1 MNGGLTGSM
10 WRLLLVP
17 VLAALVFVAAYF
29 YFYTPKGYTAPPN
42 PEVPVERLAPPVS
55 EVRSFDGVPR
65 ISRGRLVVDGL
76 HANNFS
82 KAEASAFLGMVRD
95 RGYEVEV
102 LGQPGRF
109 GGFLSTE
116 PRERYRTLQEQL
128 RGADGLMVAM
138 PQERYTPAEAA
149 LVEDFVLGRGGR
161 LLLVGDPTR
170 RHELNTLAGR
180 FGLDYQPDYL
190 FNQVEYD
197 LNFQNILVRDFL
209 PDEITRGV
217 GQIALYSTGSIRGPG
232 PGLAAADGN
241 TRSSMSESP
250 GPFYPMLKAARGRV
264 LALGDFTFMIPPRN
278 SVQDNGRLLA
288 NIADFLTG
296 SERSYTLSD
305 FPHFF
310 GDEADVVTG
319 RPSLLDLAS
328 VLGGALSGY
337 GVEPVIRSAG
347 APGRDM
353 VYLGL
358 YEDAGPVSQY
368 LQLAGVRVDGSVR
381 TPFTSGMDPENT
393 GVIVLHQ
400 GEDRRALA
408 VLADSEETLEELV
421 SLLESGNF
429 RDNLAGE
436 STGVYRFE

>member
-1 MNGGLTGSM
+1 M
-10 WRLLLVP
+10 WRLLIVP
-17 VLAALVFVAAYF
+17 VLAVLVFVAAYF
-29 YFYTPKGYTAPPN
+29 YFYTGRGYTAPPN

-55 EVRSFDGVPR
+55 LVRSYDDIPR
-65 ISRGRLVVDGL
+65 ISQGKLVVDGL

-82 KAEASAFLGMVRD
+82 KAEASALLGMVRD

-102 LGQPGRF
+102 LGESGRF
-109 GGFLSTE
+109 GGFLSAE
-116 PRERYRTLQEQL
+116 PRERYRTLEEQL
-128 RGADGLMVAM
+128 RGADSLVVAM
-138 PQERYTPAEAA
+138 PVERYTSAEAD
-149 LVEDFVLGRGGR
+149 LVEEFVLNKGGR
-161 LLLVGDPTR
+161 VLLVGDATR

-209 PDEITRGV
+209 PDEVTRGV
-217 GQIALYSTGSIRGPG
+217 GQIALYSAGSIRGPG

-250 GPFYPMLKAARGRV
+250 GPFYPLAKAGEGRV
-264 LALGDFTFMIPPRN
+264 LAVGDFTFMIPPRN
-278 SVQDNGRLLA
+278 SVQDNGRLMA
-288 NIADFLTG
+288 NIADFLTD

-310 GDEADVVTG
+310 EEEADIVPA
-319 RPSLLDLAS
+319 RPSLLDLSS

-337 GVEPVIRSAG
+337 GVEPVVRSA
-347 APGRDM
+347 ADPGRD
-353 VYLGL
+353 VVFLGL
-358 YEDAGPVSQY
+358 YDDAGPVSQY

-381 TPFTSGMDPENT
+381 TPFTAGMDPENT
-393 GVIVLHQ
+393 GVIVLYQ
-400 GEDRRALA
+400 GEGRSVLS
-408 VLADSEETLEELV
+408 VLADSAETLEELV
-421 SLLESGNF
+421 SLLESGRF

>member
-1 MNGGLTGSM
+1 M
-10 WRLLLVP
+10 WRLLIVP
-17 VLAALVFVAAYF
+17 VLAVLVFVSAYF
-29 YFYTPKGYTAPPN
+29 YFYTGRGYTAPPN

-55 EVRSFDGVPR
+55 LVRSYDDIPR
-65 ISRGRLVVDGL
+65 ISQGKLVVDGL

-82 KAEASAFLGMVRD
+82 KAEASALLGMVRD

-102 LGQPGRF
+102 LGESGRF
-109 GGFLSTE
+109 GGFLAAA
-116 PRERYRTLQEQL
+116 PLERYRTLEEKL
-128 RGADGLMVAM
+128 RGADSLLVAM
-138 PQERYTPAEAA
+138 PQERYTPAVAG
-149 LVEDFVLGRGGR
+149 LVEDFVLRKGGK
-161 LLLVGDPTR
+161 LLLIGDATR

-197 LNFQNILVRDFL
+197 LNYQNILVRDFL

-217 GQIALYSTGSIRGPG
+217 GQIALYSTGSIRGPS

-250 GPFYPMLKAARGRV
+250 GPFYPMSKVGEGRV

-278 SVQDNGRLLA
+278 SVQDNGRLMA
-288 NIADFLTG
+288 NIADFLTD

-310 GDEADVVTG
+310 GEEADIVSG

-328 VLGGALSGY
+328 VLGGSLSGY
-337 GVEPVIRSAG
+337 GVEPAVRG
-347 APGRDM
+347 AEDPGRD
-353 VYLGL
+353 VVFLGL
-358 YEDAGPVSQY
+358 YDDAGPVSQY

-381 TPFTSGMDPENT
+381 TPFTADMDPENT

-400 GEDRRALA
+400 GEGRSVLA
-408 VLADSEETLEELV
+408 VLADSAETLEELV
-421 SLLESGNF
+421 SLLESGKF